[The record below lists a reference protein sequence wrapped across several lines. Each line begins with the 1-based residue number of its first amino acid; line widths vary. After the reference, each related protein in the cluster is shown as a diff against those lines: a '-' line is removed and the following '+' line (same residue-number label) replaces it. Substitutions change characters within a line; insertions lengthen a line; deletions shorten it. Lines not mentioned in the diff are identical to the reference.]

1 MIRNTLVAYKT
12 RSELKKDNLT
22 RASVSYESAQTFGIL
37 YTAED
42 LKKHDEIKAL
52 VRKFEKDGKKVEILS
67 FLPKDVQN
75 FEFRFSF
82 FTDKDINLFGN
93 FKSQEVLAFA
103 EKPFDYLLYFDF
115 ESDPIMRLILA
126 KSKARCRV
134 GNFEEVNREFCD
146 LMVAPQQ
153 PNYKSLAFEMYKY
166 TKILS

>member
-1 MIRNTLVAYKT
+1 MIRNTVVAYKT
-12 RSELKKDNLT
+12 RNELKKDTLN
-22 RASVSYESAQTFGIL
+22 RSSIAYEKANSFGIL

-52 VRKFEKDGKKVEILS
+52 VRKFEKDGKKVDVLS

-75 FEFRFSF
+75 FEFRYTF
-82 FTDKDINLFGN
+82 FTDKDISMFAN
-93 FKSQEVLAFA
+93 FKSSEVVAFT
-103 EKPFDYLLYFDF
+103 EKAFDYLLYFDF
-115 ESDPIMRLILA
+115 ESDPIMRYILA
-126 KSKARCRV
+126 KSAAKCRV
-134 GNFEEVNREFCD
+134 GNFEEANRPFCD